1 MNRQIDTENNSNSLL
16 KDKVRA
22 KISRKEYKD
31 VHVNTFALDGKST
44 VVFSRYVSNVKFDD
58 IPLLLYLDTGHM
70 MLVGYTRGSKRSTAE
85 TYPS

>member
-1 MNRQIDTENNSNSLL
+1 MNRQIDTENSSNSLL

-44 VVFSRYVSNVKFDD
+44 VVFLGMCQMLSSMIF
-58 IPLLLYLDTGHM
+58 LYF
-70 MLVGYTRGSKRSTAE
+70 YTWIQVI
-85 TYPS
+85 